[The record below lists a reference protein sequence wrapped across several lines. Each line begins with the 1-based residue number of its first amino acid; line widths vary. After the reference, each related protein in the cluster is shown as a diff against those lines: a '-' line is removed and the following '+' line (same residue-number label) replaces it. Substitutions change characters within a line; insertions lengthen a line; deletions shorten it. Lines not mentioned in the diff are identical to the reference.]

1 MRDEYDLKH
10 LKVKRRGPLPALES
24 QEPDK
29 AKVRVT
35 IALDRDL
42 VEHFKAEARK
52 PGALPYQT
60 QINQALRRL
69 VFGEATQTDL
79 LKAALLKDND
89 FLSAVADEVER
100 RQHG

>member
-1 MRDEYDLKH
+1 MRAEYDLKQ
-10 LKVKRRGPLPALES
+10 LKVKRRGPLSGIKDQA
-24 QEPDK
+24 PDQ

-69 VFGEATQTDL
+69 VFGEHAETETV
-79 LKAALLKDND
+79 KAALLEDED
-89 FLSAVADEVER
+89 FLNAVADELER
-100 RQHG
+100 RRHL

>member
-1 MRDEYDLKH
+1 MREEYDLKQ
-10 LKVKRRGPLPALES
+10 LRVKRRGPLPGLED
-24 QEPDK
+24 QDADK

-35 IALDRDL
+35 IALDRDV

-69 VFGEATQTDL
+69 ISGDVAEIEVI
-79 LKAALLKDND
+79 KAELLKDND
-89 FLSAVADEVER
+89 FLRAVADEVER
-100 RQHG
+100 RQHA